1 MVAVVAVVDVE
12 LALGERVLLPH
23 VLAVPPDAAE
33 GQGAGL
39 AVALLVDGGV
49 MVGEGGLVAEHA
61 RAPLALL
68 DEDVE
73 GVLLADVV
81 EQGVLV
87 LGRGG
92 RRLEEVAHSA
102 GALDVLGQDVVEE
115 AGLGPRL
122 HAAHLAGLGG
132 GWARMLR
139 LDVADDALLACNLGG
154 QI

>member
-1 MVAVVAVVDVE
+1 MTDHLFLNDIDLQPV
-12 LALGERVLLPH
+12 
-23 VLAVPPDAAE
+23 
-33 GQGAGL
+33 
-39 AVALLVDGGV
+39 
-49 MVGEGGLVAEHA
+49 
-61 RAPLALL
+61 ALL

-81 EQGVLV
+81 EQAVLV

-92 RRLEEVAHSA
+92 RRPEQVAHAA
-102 GALDVLGQDVVEE
+102 GALEVLGQDVVEE

-122 HAAHLAGLGG
+122 RAAHLARLGE

-139 LDVADDALLACNLGG
+139 LDVADDALLACDLGE